1 MRTSNSMRW
10 LVVVAGAAMLL
21 AVAAAC
27 SSETIEVPGETVVVE
42 KEVIKTVEVPGETV
56 VKEVI
61 KEVMVPGETVVVEKV
76 VTETV
81 EVPGETVVV
90 KEEVV
95 KTVEVPGETVTVEV
109 VKEVQ
114 VPGETVVVEKEVV
127 KTVEVPGQTVVVE
140 KEVVK
145 TVEVP
150 GQTVVVEKVVVQEVP
165 GKNYV
170 TDPTTGKVVVAPEY
184 GGTLTWPMSYT
195 GELAPDPYSGYV
207 GTLMAGVIDKL
218 GIGNWGIDRDEW
230 DFKSGPIPVSAITG
244 RLAES
249 WEGSDDKTF
258 VFNIR
263 KGVHWH
269 DKPPMNGRE
278 VTADDVEYNF
288 HRMLGLGDFND
299 AGPSPFGGAAPLNA
313 IPWESITATDGS
325 TVVMKLKEPHLP
337 ALKLILVDY
346 FAYIM
351 PPEVIEGSRTAKVPQ
366 GKISDWRDVV
376 GTGPFMLIDYVQ
388 GSSVTWEKN
397 PDYWGYDEKYPQN
410 RLPYVDQL
418 RKLIIP
424 EQATIMA
431 ALRSG
436 KIDLRGLGG
445 DAVSTNDQVE
455 SLQQT
460 NPEIVLYKQWF
471 RSNEAI
477 APNVRVPPFSD
488 IRVRKAM
495 QMALDL
501 EAITATYFA
510 GQASATP
517 EGMVAVK
524 GYYMPFEEWPE
535 EVKKG
540 YMYDPEGAKKL
551 LAEAGY
557 ANGFKTVLNYGPN
570 SDLNY
575 SEIAVSYWAE
585 IGVDVEIDVL
595 SQAEANE
602 RIFTHSYE
610 GMVSAISGTGY
621 DPVMSVGWYRSDAL
635 WNRPGAEWPELDTL
649 VDAALAATT
658 IEEQQR
664 LVREADM
671 YAIEKHWQIWGPK
684 APAWT
689 ALQPWVKGYNGEF
702 DLGPQETN
710 LILPRLWIDSELK
723 EAMGY

>member
-1 MRTSNSMRW
+1 
-10 LVVVAGAAMLL
+10 MLL

-42 KEVIKTVEVPGETV
+42 KEVVRTVEVPGETV
-56 VKEVI
+56 TVEVVKEVQ
-61 KEVMVPGETVVVEKV
+61 VPGETVVVEKV

-114 VPGETVVVEKEVV
+114 VPGQTVVVEKVVTQTVEVPGETVVVEKEVV
-127 KTVEVPGQTVVVE
+127 KTVEVPGETVVVE

-145 TVEVP
+145 TVAGPERIVVKEVRQ
-150 GQTVVVEKVVVQEVP
+150 G
-165 GKNYV
+165 YV
-170 TDPTTGKVVVAPEY
+170 TDPTTGKAVSAPQY

-195 GELAPDPYSGYV
+195 GDAPRDPYSDYV
-207 GTLMAGVIDKL
+207 GTLMGGVIDKL

-230 DFKSGPIPVSAITG
+230 DFKSGPLPVSAITG

-249 WEGSDDKTF
+249 WDTPDPLTIIFK
-258 VFNIR
+258 IR
-263 KGVHWH
+263 KGVYWQN
-269 DKPPMNGRE
+269 KAPMNGRE
-278 VTADDVEYNF
+278 LTADDVEYNF
-288 HRMLGLGDFND
+288 HRMLGLGDFTD
-299 AGPSPFGGAAPLNA
+299 AGPSPFAGAAPLNA

-351 PPEVIEGSRTAKVPQ
+351 PPEVIEGSRTAEAPA

-376 GTGPFMLIDYVQ
+376 GTGPFMLTDYVQ

-445 DAVSTNDQVE
+445 DAVNTIDQAE
-455 SLQQT
+455 SLQKT
-460 NPEIVLYKQWF
+460 NPEIVLHKQWF

-477 APNVRVPPFSD
+477 APNVRVPPFGD

-501 EAITATYFA
+501 EAITATYFK

-517 EGMVAVK
+517 QGMVGVK
-524 GYYMPFEEWPE
+524 GYYIPFEEWPE

-557 ANGFKTVLNYGPN
+557 PNGFKTVLNYGPN

-585 IGVDVEIDVL
+585 IGVDVEIHVL

-621 DPVMSVGWYRSDAL
+621 DPILSVGWYRSDAL
-635 WNRPGAEWPELDTL
+635 WNRPGAEWPELDAL

-664 LVREADM
+664 SVREADM
-671 YAIEKHWQIWGPK
+671 YALENHWQIWGPK
-684 APAWT
+684 APQWS

-702 DLGPQETN
+702 DLGPQEFN